1 MKNVVI
7 YARYSSEAQKKD
19 SIKQQVEACRRY
31 AENND
36 MNVVQVYKDE
46 AKTGRNDDRD
56 DFQKMLRES
65 RNGAFEA
72 VLVWKFDRFARN
84 MRDALN
90 NENIL
95 EENGVKVISATE
107 LIPDGSIGIIVKAV
121 LLGINEYYSADLS
134 EKTQRGS
141 NANAKLGKYLGGTV
155 PFGFEIVD
163 KEYTINEATAPY
175 VKKIFSMYASGMSV
189 VEICQYLNDRGI
201 RSSLGAK
208 FNNNSLHHMLK
219 NERYLGT
226 YIYDNIV
233 IPNRIPQ
240 IIDKGLFETVQKILE
255 QNKKNPARKR
265 AKEEYILSDKLYC
278 GNCRDNGIE
287 SKMVGF
293 SGNASKK
300 YCYYKCKNEKICG
313 KKSIGKQY
321 IEEYVLEKCKAML
334 TDKSIKIIA
343 KKISEIA
350 QKDNSNQLLVHMQN
364 QVKEKTKAKEN
375 QLKSLDTCDDDSV
388 RQEIFAR
395 VKMLKSE
402 IEQLESSI
410 AIEKTKTLAL
420 SEEEISYFLLQFRNY
435 DILNIAHRKAL
446 INMLINKIYLYDTP
460 DGREK
465 NYKITIV
472 FNAGKET
479 VEITE
484 DLYRD
489 ISDNVNVENICIS
502 HDSAHQYGN
511 RLTVVFMRVKRFFHA
526 NF

>member
-1 MKNVVI
+1 MKNIVI
-7 YARYSSEAQKKD
+7 YARYSSDAQKKD
-19 SIKQQVEACRRY
+19 SIKQQVAACQKY

-36 MNVVQVYKDE
+36 MNVIKVYKDE

-56 DFQKMLRES
+56 DFQRMLRDS

-107 LIPDGSIGIIVKAV
+107 LIPEGSIGIVVKAV

-141 NANAKLGKYLGGTV
+141 NANALLGKYLGGTV
-155 PFGFEIVD
+155 PFGFKIVD
-163 KEYTINEATAPY
+163 REFTRDEITAPY

-189 VEICQYLNDRGI
+189 VEICQYLNDRGLK
-201 RSSLGAK
+201 STQGAT

-226 YIYDNIV
+226 YIYDDVV
-233 IPNRIPQ
+233 IPHRIPQ
-240 IIDKGLFETVQKILE
+240 LVEKSLFDEVQKVLE
-255 QNKKNPARKR
+255 INKKNPARKR
-265 AKEEYILSDKLYC
+265 AKEDYILSDKLYC

-287 SKMVGF
+287 SKMVGH
-293 SGNASKK
+293 SGNAAKK
-300 YCYYKCKNEKICG
+300 YCYYKCKNEKNCG
-313 KKSIGKQY
+313 KKAIGKQY

-334 TDKSIKIIA
+334 TDKNIKTIA
-343 KKISEIA
+343 KKISTIA
-350 QKDNSNQLLVHMQN
+350 KKDNANQLLVHMQK
-364 QVKEKTKAKEN
+364 QVQEKIKAKEN
-375 QLKSLDTCDDDSV
+375 QLKALDVCENDTV

-395 VKMLKSE
+395 VSELKSE
-402 IEQLESSI
+402 IEQLENSI
-410 AIEKTKTLAL
+410 AVEKTKTLAL
-420 SEEEISYFLLQFRNY
+420 SEEEISYFLMQFKNY

-460 DGREK
+460 DGEK
-465 NYKITIV
+465 NNYKVTIV

-484 DLYRD
+484 DLYAD
-489 ISDNVNVENICIS
+489 ISKNTKTEKFCIS
-502 HDSAHQYGN
+502 DDSVHQ
-511 RLTVVFMRVKRFFHA
+511 LKTESVKKSL
-526 NF
+526 